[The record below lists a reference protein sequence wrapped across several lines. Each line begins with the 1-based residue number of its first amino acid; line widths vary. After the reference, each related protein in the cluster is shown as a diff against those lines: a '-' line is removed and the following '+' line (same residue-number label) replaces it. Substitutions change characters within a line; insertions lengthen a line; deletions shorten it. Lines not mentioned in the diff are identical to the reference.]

1 MAKRHYEENEC
12 IAALKRHSC
21 VNINTADKIIVM
33 AAEGVGIHTLG
44 KIDCLVNYHGYF
56 SRIDKGF
63 KPQVYV
69 RERTENKPFEP
80 KVKKLR
86 MAAMVKMDI
95 RIPKK

>member
-12 IAALKRHSC
+12 IAALKRHLL
-21 VNINTADKIIVM
+21 VNINTVEKVITM
-33 AAEGVGIHTLG
+33 AAEGVGIHALG

-56 SRIDKGF
+56 ARVDKSF
-63 KPQVYV
+63 RPQVYV
-69 RERTENKPFEP
+69 RERTDNKPSEP

-86 MAAMVKMDI
+86 MASMVKMDV

>member
-12 IAALKRHSC
+12 IAALKRHSL
-21 VNINTADKIIVM
+21 VNINTAEKAIAI

-56 SRIDKGF
+56 ARVDKNF
-63 KPQVYV
+63 RPQIYV
-69 RERTENKPFEP
+69 RERIDNKPSEP

-86 MAAMVKMDI
+86 MASMVKMDV
-95 RIPKK
+95 RMPKK

>member
-12 IAALKRHSC
+12 IAALKRHSL
-21 VNINTADKIIVM
+21 VNINPTNKSIVY

-56 SRIDKGF
+56 ARVDKSF
-63 KPQVYV
+63 RPQIYV
-69 RERTENKPFEP
+69 RERIDNKPSEP

-86 MAAMVKMDI
+86 MASMVKMDV
-95 RIPKK
+95 RMPKK

>member
-1 MAKRHYEENEC
+1 MAKRHYEKNEC
-12 IAALKRHSC
+12 ITALKRHSL
-21 VNINTADKIIVM
+21 VNINAAEKAITM

-56 SRIDKGF
+56 ARIDKRF
-63 KPQVYV
+63 QPQIYV
-69 RERTENKPFEP
+69 RERTDNKPFEP

-86 MAAMVKMDI
+86 MASMIKMDV

>member
-12 IAALKRHSC
+12 IAALKRHLL
-21 VNINTADKIIVM
+21 VNINTVEKTITM
-33 AAEGVGIHTLG
+33 AVEGVGIHTLG

-56 SRIDKGF
+56 ARIDKSF
-63 KPQVYV
+63 RPQVYI
-69 RERTENKPFEP
+69 RERTDNKPSEP

-86 MAAMVKMDI
+86 MASMVKMDV

>member
-12 IAALKRHSC
+12 IAALKRHLL
-21 VNINTADKIIVM
+21 VNINTAEKTITM
-33 AAEGVGIHTLG
+33 AVEGIGIHTLG

-56 SRIDKGF
+56 ARVDKSF
-63 KPQVYV
+63 RPQVYV
-69 RERTENKPFEP
+69 RERTDNKLSEP

-86 MAAMVKMDI
+86 MASMVKMNV